1 MSAMDPGNRQRSTFT
16 RRRLLAAATTL
27 PVVGWSE
34 GLRTTTR
41 ADVIVIGAGLSG
53 LQAATLL
60 AREGVKVTVLE
71 AQQRIGGRLMSLDD
85 LPGAPEAGGDSILG
99 GYGRVLATAE
109 RLDLTVINHANKRG
123 LSKPEIALHGEI
135 IPRTDWPTHASNLLP
150 SDAKTQFPGRRFF
163 QKIVAANNPLKS
175 HDDWLESQTRGLDH
189 SVYDFLRNQGWNDG
203 TIAQNYETN
212 IGRGTSAHD
221 CSILTWF
228 FRLAWDA
235 QQRRLGDLAGKI
247 EGGNQRLPE
256 TMAAQLPGDV
266 LLGRTVVGVRQHS
279 TGVVVATQDGGHHQA
294 GHLICALPVPPMRWI
309 GFDPVLPPAI
319 TRAVKILP
327 SMMITKTI
335 LEAKRPF
342 WEEDGLDPGMWTD
355 TALGEVRPLRQFRSD
370 EITGLVARAR
380 GFTAQRLDT
389 LGEAAARDLVVREY
403 ERLRPA
409 AQGQLTA
416 VGHKS
421 WALDR
426 YAGGSWTEWS
436 PGQLHDHLPAFSKP
450 AGRVHFC
457 GEHAAV
463 SNRGMEAAME
473 SAERAAVATLLRL

>member
-1 MSAMDPGNRQRSTFT
+1 MSAMDPGNRHHSILT
-16 RRRLLAAATTL
+16 RRRLLTAAAAL
-27 PVVGWSE
+27 PVVGWSD
-34 GLRTTTR
+34 GVGATTR
-41 ADVIVIGAGLSG
+41 SDVLVIGAGLSG

-71 AQQRIGGRLMSLDD
+71 AQQRIGGRLMSLDN

-99 GYGRVLATAE
+99 GYGRVIATAE
-109 RLDLTVINHANKRG
+109 ALDLTVINHASKRG

-135 IPRTDWPTHASNLLP
+135 IPRADWSTHPSNLLP
-150 SDAKTQFPGRRFF
+150 GDSKAQFPGRRFF

-175 HDDWLESQTRGLDH
+175 HDDWLEPQTRGLDH
-189 SVYDFLRNQGWNDG
+189 SVYDFLRDLGWNDG
-203 TIAQNYETN
+203 TIVQNYETN

-228 FRLAWDA
+228 FRLAWDE
-235 QQRRLGDLAGKI
+235 QQQRLGDLAGKI
-247 EGGNQRLPE
+247 KGGNQRLPE
-256 TMAAQLPGDV
+256 TMAAQLTGDV
-266 LLGRTVVGVRQHS
+266 LLGQTVVGIRQHS
-279 TGVVVATQDGGHHQA
+279 SGVVVTTQDGGRHHA
-294 GHLICALPVPPMRWI
+294 GHLISAIPIPPMRWI

-319 TRAVKILP
+319 ARAVKVLP
-327 SMMITKTI
+327 SMMITKTL

-342 WEEDGLDPGMWTD
+342 WEDDGLDPGMWTD
-355 TALGEVRPLRQFRSD
+355 TALGEVRPLRQFASN

-389 LGEAAARDLVVREY
+389 LGEAAARELVVKEY

-409 AQGQLTA
+409 ARGQLAA

-436 PGQLHDHLPAFSKP
+436 PGQLHDHLPAFSKS
-450 AGRVHFC
+450 ADRLHFC

-473 SAERAAVATLLRL
+473 SAERAAVDTLLRL